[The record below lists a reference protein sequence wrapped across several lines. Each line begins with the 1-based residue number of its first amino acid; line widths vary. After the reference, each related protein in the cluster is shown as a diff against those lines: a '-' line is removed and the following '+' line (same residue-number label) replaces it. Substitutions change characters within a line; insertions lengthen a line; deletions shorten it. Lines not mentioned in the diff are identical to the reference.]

1 MADLGISNAKEQVLN
16 DGSGLV
22 PADLLVSTWAQGKPC
37 AIDVSIVVSAEL
49 TTRGGSSIRSAEDD
63 RAASKMHK
71 YKGLCTTKQWNYQPF
86 VADVYGALSSQ
97 ARTLLSHYM
106 DSKLNPTVKANP
118 GVCSEVWSGVSGA
131 IVARAGRQWH
141 RMQSMDTP
149 ALLPLNCLDWAK
161 RQKLLASHWMEADV
175 IGEDVQDST
184 GNLAGLQ
191 PSFPA
196 FANNCASGST
206 AIATSTAGLSSNGES
221 MGDDVS
227 ES

>member
-1 MADLGISNAKEQVLN
+1 MADLGISVAKEQGLN

-106 DSKLNPTVKANP
+106 DSKLNPIVKANP

-141 RMQSMDTP
+141 IMQSMI
-149 ALLPLNCLDWAK
+149 LLRCYLSTVWIGQSARSFWLAIGW
-161 RQKLLASHWMEADV
+161 RRTLLAKM
-175 IGEDVQDST
+175 
-184 GNLAGLQ
+184 
-191 PSFPA
+191 FR
-196 FANNCASGST
+196 T
-206 AIATSTAGLSSNGES
+206 ARQLSWFTA
-221 MGDDVS
+221 
-227 ES
+227 

>member
-1 MADLGISNAKEQVLN
+1 MADLGISVAKEQGLS

-22 PADLLVSTWAQGKPC
+22 PADLLVSTLAQGKPC

-86 VADVYGALSSQ
+86 VADVHGALSSQ

-131 IVARAGRQWH
+131 RAGRHWH

-161 RQKLLASHWMEADV
+161 RQKLSASHWMEADV
-175 IGEDVQDST
+175 IGKDVQDGT
-184 GNLAGLQ
+184 GNLAFLLSPTILPLVWR
-191 PSFPA
+191 PSQRLLVF
-196 FANNCASGST
+196 ST
-206 AIATSTAGLSSNGES
+206 LG
-221 MGDDVS
+221 
-227 ES
+227 

>member
-1 MADLGISNAKEQVLN
+1 MVSRPSLYVTSYPCPDCNAQGVGRGFHAVTCVGSGGHTRGHNALRDTLALILADLGISVAKEQGLN

-118 GVCSEVWSGVSGA
+118 G
-131 IVARAGRQWH
+131 RQWH
-141 RMQSMDTP
+141 RMQSMDNP
-149 ALLPLNCLDWAK
+149 ALLPLNCLDWVK
-161 RQKLLASHWMEADV
+161 RQKQAIFGKPLDGGGRYW
-175 IGEDVQDST
+175 QR
-184 GNLAGLQ
+184 
-191 PSFPA
+191 
-196 FANNCASGST
+196 CSGQHGQLSWFT
-206 AIATSTAGLSSNGES
+206 A
-221 MGDDVS
+221 
-227 ES
+227 